1 MHNAQPDKQRDRVCL
16 RDTSRQC
23 PRAAISDPADRPAE
37 TWAWCI
43 MDGILA
49 LLEVSVVIAESGSAD
64 NCRLEF

>member
-1 MHNAQPDKQRDRVCL
+1 MAEGLGLQSYIHTL
-16 RDTSRQC
+16 R
-23 PRAAISDPADRPAE
+23 APAE

-64 NCRLEF
+64 NSRLEF